1 MWSFNRRSFLI
12 GTAALAGCGY
22 SPVFGPDGAGSKLF
36 GKISFETPASTE
48 TYALV
53 RYLEE
58 RMGVSEA
65 PSYGLSY
72 SVSVRQEGLAVTVR
86 RVIARYNVLGT
97 MSFSLRDLSDN
108 RVVSSG
114 KVTAMTGYS
123 ATGSTVATR
132 AASNDARER
141 LMMMLADRMIDHLVV
156 DLGKS
161 AE

>member
-1 MWSFNRRSFLI
+1 MWSCNRRNFLI
-12 GTAALAGCGY
+12 ASVALAGCGY
-22 SPVFGPDGAGSKLF
+22 TPVYGPDGAGRLLR
-36 GKISFETPASTE
+36 GKISFDTPASPE
-48 TYALV
+48 TYELV

-58 RMGVSEA
+58 RMGVTDA

-72 SVSVRQEGLAVTVR
+72 SVSIRQEGLAVTVS

-123 ATGSTVATR
+123 ATGSTVAAR
-132 AASNDARER
+132 AANNDARER
-141 LMMMLADRMIDHLVV
+141 LMVMLADRMLDLLVA
-156 DLGKS
+156 DLGEKP
-161 AE
+161 E